1 MGLDRIAVLMSTYNG
16 ASYIRE
22 QLDSILAQK
31 DVEVTLYVRDDG
43 SSDQTVEIVK
53 EYMTKAEV
61 HLIVDGENLRPG
73 ASFMRLLHYVVKKQ
87 PAFEY
92 YAFADQDDIWLE
104 DKLHAAI
111 EMLKTTNKPA
121 IYASNQYIFRDGK
134 NEGLRFTETPDLSLM
149 GHININELYGCT
161 MAMNRELAEA
171 AANVKCPPK
180 EYLDLRCHDSWV
192 FLIACVIGKVFYD
205 KNSYILYRIH
215 SSNSVGIKKLSIIG
229 RLKRMLKGTVKR
241 IRSQAAKMLVE
252 AFPQMTVPEKENL
265 EKIAYYQKGLGRK
278 IALIKIAD
286 KCKTAKESKL
296 VFSLKVLFNYI

>member
-1 MGLDRIAVLMSTYNG
+1 MGWERIAVLMSTYNG
-16 ASYIRE
+16 ESYIRE

-87 PAFEY
+87 PAFDY

-121 IYASNQYIFRDGK
+121 LYTSNQYIFRDGK
-134 NEGLRFTETPDLSLM
+134 NEGLRFASVPDLSLM
-149 GHININELYGCT
+149 GHISVNKLCGCT
-161 MAMNRELAEA
+161 MVLNRELAEA
-171 AANVKCPPK
+171 AASVKCPPR
-180 EYLDLRCHDSWV
+180 EYLNVRCYDSWI

-205 KNSYILYRIH
+205 KDSYILYRVQRRNADTIQE
-215 SSNSVGIKKLSIIG
+215 L
-229 RLKRMLKGTVKR
+229 RLPKRLFRFMEGTVKNL
-241 IRSQAAKMLVE
+241 RSQASEMLVE
-252 AFPQMTVPEKENL
+252 AFPQMTVPEKADL

-296 VFSLKVLFNYI
+296 IFSLKVLFNYI